1 MPDTLTTI
9 AELEA
14 LYGQPVE
21 AATVKEVDRIT
32 PHYRAYIEASPFA
45 TLATSGPEGLDCSP
59 RGDKPGFM
67 RVAGEKTLMLP
78 DRRGNNRIDSLRNI
92 VRDPRVALLF
102 LIPGVGNTLR
112 VNGRAH
118 LSVEPDLLASFSIDD
133 KPPRSVTVIEVD
145 AVYFQC
151 ARALVPVEL
160 VAVENDDIV
169 GHILFSVLATTIDRQ
184 TVPALALAPM
194 AVRPDRQRRGIGS
207 ALVRAGLD
215 LARDRDWRAIIVLG
229 HKGYYPR
236 FGFSAALA
244 RPLEAPFSGDAFMAL
259 ELAPDAL
266 RGEKGR
272 VTYPPAFGVTND

>member
-1 MPDTLTTI
+1 VEIRGRTAADDAAIRQLNDDTFGGHYESRLI
-9 AELEA
+9 EDLR
-14 LYGQPVE
+14 
-21 AATVKEVDRIT
+21 AA
-32 PHYRAYIEASPFA
+32 
-45 TLATSGPEGLDCSP
+45 GLD
-59 RGDKPGFM
+59 
-67 RVAGEKTLMLP
+67 A
-78 DRRGNNRIDSLRNI
+78 
-92 VRDPRVALLF
+92 
-102 LIPGVGNTLR
+102 
-112 VNGRAH
+112 
-118 LSVEPDLLASFSIDD
+118 
-133 KPPRSVTVIEVD
+133 
-145 AVYFQC
+145 
-151 ARALVPVEL
+151 VEL

-215 LARDRDWRAIIVLG
+215 LARDRDWRAVIVLG

-272 VTYPPAFGVTND
+272 VTYPPPFGVTND

>member
-1 MPDTLTTI
+1 VEIRGRTAADDAAIRQLNDDTFGGHYESRLI
-9 AELEA
+9 EDLR
-14 LYGQPVE
+14 
-21 AATVKEVDRIT
+21 AA
-32 PHYRAYIEASPFA
+32 
-45 TLATSGPEGLDCSP
+45 GLD
-59 RGDKPGFM
+59 
-67 RVAGEKTLMLP
+67 A
-78 DRRGNNRIDSLRNI
+78 
-92 VRDPRVALLF
+92 
-102 LIPGVGNTLR
+102 
-112 VNGRAH
+112 
-118 LSVEPDLLASFSIDD
+118 
-133 KPPRSVTVIEVD
+133 
-145 AVYFQC
+145 
-151 ARALVPVEL
+151 VEL
-160 VAVENDDIV
+160 VAIENDDIV

-215 LARDRDWRAIIVLG
+215 LARDRDWRAVIVLG